1 MTTQKPTTAID
12 GLTPFEDWV
21 VRRRF
26 ANDFSTSFFTLKEES
41 GVPVYKI
48 KQAEMAAC
56 RKIVQSLLEKQRCGP
71 AAEGIAETV

>member
-1 MTTQKPTTAID
+1 MKQTTTPLID

-41 GVPVYKI
+41 GVQIYKI
-48 KQAEMAAC
+48 KQVEMTAV
-56 RKIVQSLLEKQRCGP
+56 RKIVQSILKGNHELQ
-71 AAEGIAETV
+71 